1 MDDVEKRVNISNQQ
15 YKSDTLTSRDLKS
28 DFHWIPH
35 YSGTPLI
42 RLPIGQKNLAIL
54 SGQAQIS
61 SLEVRND
68 KQTVHRILISWTV
81 PVQLLKILLK
91 MFLQYIKH
99 AVFLIRKC
107 MDVLPG
113 RKKVAV
119 ITRWPYY
126 RGGRNARFR
135 CTYYV
140 AFCIW
145 SYDCVTLLIKF
156 SLQTRVGYAAYTGTV
171 LSLPYSVST
180 WSAVRSR
187 WVWIQVSGVGS
198 RLEVELRD
206 QVAWDSRMV
215 TWKGSEM
222 VDTSSGSWFL
232 WLVDWL
238 FLVRHFSF

>member
-1 MDDVEKRVNISNQQ
+1 
-15 YKSDTLTSRDLKS
+15 
-28 DFHWIPH
+28 
-35 YSGTPLI
+35 
-42 RLPIGQKNLAIL
+42 
-54 SGQAQIS
+54 
-61 SLEVRND
+61 
-68 KQTVHRILISWTV
+68 
-81 PVQLLKILLK
+81 

-215 TWKGSEM
+215 TWKESEM